1 MACPS
6 GGKTLFVSYFQY
18 FKKSPY
24 LTFKNITG
32 CLNGGAQLRPYSD
45 MDAKI
50 LTSTIEASHSIVKQ
64 LRVNETRAF
73 RLLDVWI
80 SGSVLEEHDRKLRT
94 TYKSVPKS
102 TNALTVKW

>member
-1 MACPS
+1 LS
-6 GGKTLFVSYFQY
+6 FRWENSLFFL
-18 FKKSPY
+18 FFDILPY

-32 CLNGGAQLRPYSD
+32 CLNGGAQLRPNSD

-73 RLLDVWI
+73 RLLDVWTT
-80 SGSVLEEHDRKLRT
+80 GSVLEEHDKKLRT